1 MINHVI
7 EVVSE
12 LDIDISEFELLIKEC
27 VNKTLVF
34 EDIRFPC
41 EVCVLLTDNAGIR
54 ELNLT
59 YRKLDKPTDVLSF
72 PMLEPD
78 PDLGLIPPGQ
88 DIDAV
93 TGHVMLGDIVISV
106 EKAAGQAEEL
116 GHSLKRELAFLS
128 VHAALHL
135 TGYDHER
142 GGDEESRFFSRQKEI
157 LNTIGI

>member
-1 MINHVI
+1 MRVLRNVEDISQCMLTQRDVVRHVLVQRIIDAYEKSTSKKDKKKNKAVGMINHVI

-72 PMLEPD
+72 PCSSPTR
-78 PDLGLIPPGQ
+78 LGSNPARAGYRRGY
-88 DIDAV
+88 
-93 TGHVMLGDIVISV
+93 GHVMLGDIVISA
-106 EKAAGQAEEL
+106 K
-116 GHSLKRELAFLS
+116 KRP
-128 VHAALHL
+128 
-135 TGYDHER
+135 DR
-142 GGDEESRFFSRQKEI
+142 PK
-157 LNTIGI
+157 N